1 MMLSTIGTRLKS
13 RTKKRNAQPRPKAA
27 TPDARAT
34 LLQRLFGRMSLAQ
47 TFALVGV
54 LFSVPLVLLLVY
66 LVRELAMSV
75 KFSERER
82 LGVPYMVPL
91 TKVAAN
97 LPIHQFFA
105 VEYAKG
111 YNIYAARLQELDHV
125 IDAQIAELDAVN
137 AAQGMELGVH
147 DQWKVLQ
154 EQWTTMK
161 SAAAES
167 TVESVRTSHQVFADA
182 LLTFQTDVADN
193 SKMTLDPQVE
203 TYYLVSVIAA
213 QLTQTSLEVGKVA
226 ALAAAHAG
234 AQPMLSRV
242 RALVAETYSDR
253 LMTGVRGSLARSFG
267 ANGDIEDA
275 LGGALQAATE
285 KTGSLLALSRS
296 GLGAETGPAQSLE
309 EMLAAY
315 NEAAAGLV
323 ELGIGAS
330 RVLDDLIAK
339 RIAAGQTRAVTDT
352 LITAALSLLAIFLL
366 TLLARFTIAT
376 ARAQKEQADKIGADY
391 QRNQE
396 AILRLL
402 DELGDLAD
410 GNLTVKAKVTEDF
423 TGAIADSVNFT
434 IGELRNLVERVNT
447 ATAEVTDKTEQAS
460 TISARLLSAAKIQ
473 TQEIQDAGKRVVQ
486 VASGA
491 KKVSET
497 ATESAGVAQRSLQA
511 AAKGASAVENSIK
524 GMNDIRDQIQE
535 TAKRIKRLGESSQEV
550 GEIIEMISDI
560 TEQTNVLALNAA
572 IQAAAAGEA
581 GRGFAVVAEE
591 VQRLA
596 ERSGDATKQIGAL
609 IRAIQRD
616 TQEAVAA
623 MERST
628 VGVVEGAK
636 LSDAA
641 GEALTE
647 IREVS
652 KDLAGLIEQIFG
664 VAREQAMAATDVS
677 RRMESIMKIT
687 LQTTEGTK
695 RTTESVTQLTQVA
708 DELKTSVSGFKI

>member
-1 MMLSTIGTRLKS
+1 
-13 RTKKRNAQPRPKAA
+13 
-27 TPDARAT
+27 
-34 LLQRLFGRMSLAQ
+34 MSLAQ

-315 NEAAAGLV
+315 NEATAGLV

-652 KDLAGLIEQIFG
+652 KD
-664 VAREQAMAATDVS
+664 
-677 RRMESIMKIT
+677 
-687 LQTTEGTK
+687 
-695 RTTESVTQLTQVA
+695 
-708 DELKTSVSGFKI
+708 